1 MTTSKTSKVSAIKF
15 DVEKFDGK
23 LVNFGM
29 WQCQMRDVLIQ
40 QELHKALLGVAA
52 KTSTMTDVDWEEY
65 DLKASSTIRL
75 HLPQNVIYYVMRE
88 KSAASIW
95 KILEEKYMTKSI
107 ENRLYLKKKLFRF
120 EYARGTSMS
129 EHVDEFNKMI
139 SDLLNLNED
148 MKDEDKA
155 ILLLNSLPESYDHLS
170 TTLLYGKDSVK
181 YEDVSSA
188 LLGNEQR
195 QREKCST
202 SSDALVTRGRT
213 DDRKQAKHNNSRSKS
228 RTKYLDN
235 MECYKCKRKGHMKK
249 NCPNAWV
256 DKGKK
261 KNADDTANSV
271 TSGDDNFESM
281 LVVTLGKAQ
290 RTSGF

>member
-1 MTTSKTSKVSAIKF
+1 MSTSKTSKVSAIKF

-40 QELHKALLGVAA
+40 QDLHKALLGVEV
-52 KTSTMTDVDWEEY
+52 KPETMTYIEWVEY
-65 DLKASSTIRL
+65 DLKACSNIRL
-75 HLPQNVIYYVMRE
+75 HLAQNVIYYVMRE

-95 KILEEKYMTKSI
+95 KILEDKYMTKSI

-139 SDLLNLNED
+139 SDLLNLNDD

-170 TTLLYGKDSVK
+170 TTLLYGKI
-181 YEDVSSA
+181 
-188 LLGNEQR
+188 
-195 QREKCST
+195 
-202 SSDALVTRGRT
+202 
-213 DDRKQAKHNNSRSKS
+213 
-228 RTKYLDN
+228 
-235 MECYKCKRKGHMKK
+235 
-249 NCPNAWV
+249 
-256 DKGKK
+256 
-261 KNADDTANSV
+261 
-271 TSGDDNFESM
+271 
-281 LVVTLGKAQ
+281 
-290 RTSGF
+290 